1 MFDHGIKWRQIWV
14 LWLNNLFKLC
24 CRSANCY
31 SIWLALPSILNSWT
45 ISNNAI
51 GSDSGSNSYLIQLIS
66 SAITITNSTQISNQY
81 YILWSFVSAIAFQ
94 DFTLASSSFIGAA
107 IQVIGSTLYFN
118 NVNFLEYNG
127 TDTVYHSRLNSR
139 FYKWTCLFWNIAG
152 NKFIKSLN
160 L

>member
-118 NVNFLEYNG
+118 KP
-127 TDTVYHSRLNSR
+127 SQLN
-139 FYKWTCLFWNIAG
+139 
-152 NKFIKSLN
+152 KSLQNIISQSPKLHSKALN
-160 L
+160 LNLKFSWFYLQLV

>member
-118 NVNFLEYNG
+118 NMSISNVCIFVNGSMVSKIDITNM
-127 TDTVYHSRLNSR
+127 
-139 FYKWTCLFWNIAG
+139 WAM
-152 NKFIKSLN
+152 
-160 L
+160 